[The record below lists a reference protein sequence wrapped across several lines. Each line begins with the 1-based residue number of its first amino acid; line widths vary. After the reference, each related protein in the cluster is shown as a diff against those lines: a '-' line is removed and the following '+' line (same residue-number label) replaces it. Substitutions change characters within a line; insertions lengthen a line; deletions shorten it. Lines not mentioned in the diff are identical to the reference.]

1 MAKLHKQ
8 KKMTVSPR
16 GRKLDIWFDHLNPRQ
31 DIRSGDTLCLDYR
44 SEYSINAHTD
54 TQTHTSTDTHMLT
67 CTLHLHEQMKPR

>member
-8 KKMTVSPR
+8 KKITVSPR

-44 SEYSINAHTD
+44 SGKSINAHTG
-54 TQTHTSTDTHMLT
+54 TQTHIYTYSHTHMLT
-67 CTLHLHEQMKPR
+67 C